1 MINYKQLK
9 KQIVRD
15 DGCACK
21 PGYMFI
27 ATDEQKNNGIDSIF
41 QEGSKKGLLKTLTY
55 LINCDDYFRRE
66 FFLKA

>member
-1 MINYKQLK
+1 MINYKQLR

-15 DGCACK
+15 DGRACK

-27 ATDEQKNNGIDSIF
+27 ATDEQKNNGIVSIF
-41 QEGSKKGLLKTLTY
+41 KEGNKKGLLRTLTY
-55 LINCDDYFRRE
+55 MVYSDEDFRRE